1 VEDVN
6 TTMYVARAL
15 AGIDSQPADKKDS
28 KEEKDKEKL
37 QARAAVDAALHEL
50 EERIDSW
57 NDAYL
62 VGNYAL
68 AAVASGRSKH
78 IERARALLGQLAH
91 REGDAMYWSLE
102 TNTSPFYGW
111 GFAGRLETT
120 ALAVEALKKME
131 GAQEDREIQPMISR
145 GLQYLLSHKDRYAV
159 WYSTQATQ
167 NVLEAMI
174 AAMPAAGDAAKAT
187 QASVKVNG
195 RLVKT
200 VQLPNPREASGPVTV
215 ALGNALEKG
224 ENKIEVVSGAN
235 AAAMNATVFTSYY
248 LPWGE
253 SSSTTEENLLS
264 GEKRALRLKV
274 LYDRLEAKAGETVHC
289 EVESERIGFK
299 GYGMMLAEVGL
310 PPGAEVDRASL
321 EAVKEMGEGVGSYEV
336 QPDRVVFYVWP
347 IAGGSKFGFDF
358 RLRYRMVSSSA
369 PSTLYD
375 YYNPEAAAAVMPV
388 KFSVQ

>member
-1 VEDVN
+1 
-6 TTMYVARAL
+6 
-15 AGIDSQPADKKDS
+15 
-28 KEEKDKEKL
+28 
-37 QARAAVDAALHEL
+37 
-50 EERIDSW
+50 
-57 NDAYL
+57 
-62 VGNYAL
+62 
-68 AAVASGRSKH
+68 
-78 IERARALLGQLAH
+78 
-91 REGDAMYWSLE
+91 
-102 TNTSPFYGW
+102 
-111 GFAGRLETT
+111 
-120 ALAVEALKKME
+120 
-131 GAQEDREIQPMISR
+131 MISR